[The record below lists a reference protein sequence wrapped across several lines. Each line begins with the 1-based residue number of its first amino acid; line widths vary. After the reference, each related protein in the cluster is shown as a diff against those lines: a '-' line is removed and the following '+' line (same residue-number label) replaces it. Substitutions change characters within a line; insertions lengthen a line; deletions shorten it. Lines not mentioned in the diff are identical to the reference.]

1 MKDALIA
8 VRDWCAIF
16 LLLGTLVFLFFVFLL
31 IREGI
36 FRW

>member
-1 MKDALIA
+1 MKDALA
-8 VRDWCAIF
+8 AARDWCAIF
-16 LLLGTLVFLFFVFLL
+16 LLLGTLMFLFFVFLL

>member
-8 VRDWCAIF
+8 ARDWFAIF
-16 LLLGTLVFLFFVFLL
+16 LLFGTLMFLFFVFLL